1 MYECPIVF
9 SLLRSDTA
17 TGQPSPLTGPLRA
30 EVLYARPAMCT
41 PQPATG
47 RIRLN
52 VGGQV
57 FETTADTLT
66 GAGEGTMLGTMLEP
80 CWNAGA
86 TGGVPEHFIDRDP
99 VCFASLLN
107 MLRTGELHVPAGVPE
122 RMLFREASY
131 YGLLDCIRA
140 ARIGE
145 FDLDRARLVT
155 SVPPGRAPMARPV
168 IRAAPDGGCCVTHGP
183 VVRVY
188 NWMLE
193 EPLPICLT
201 PTEPVRDAAYLGDST
216 LLVGAGGLAA
226 FSALTGDLTQHFR
239 LAHAGVKKSPLFNAG
254 ALVAF
259 DQQTKGFA
267 SCNSRDSGYY
277 GIGVWDC
284 ITGEHTDSFLN
295 QNLDCALGN
304 ASKLQWLAST
314 NALMVIKA
322 CSPEDSWSSSSITL
336 VDFRD
341 MSVVWSWCSD
351 TRGKDHRRVVD
362 AVVME
367 DERSVR
373 LISQK
378 HDLGFLDIR
387 CESSGLQP
395 WPRTHQSMVTAPTC
409 YPKLAVHSGL
419 LLASK
424 DDTISV
430 YGGPNHDHLRL
441 ALRGS
446 QGGGAIA
453 DFSVGGDRLF
463 AVHHED
469 NVLDVWETLPRPPP
483 IA

>member
-1 MYECPIVF
+1 
-9 SLLRSDTA
+9 
-17 TGQPSPLTGPLRA
+17 
-30 EVLYARPAMCT
+30 
-41 PQPATG
+41 
-47 RIRLN
+47 
-52 VGGQV
+52 
-57 FETTADTLT
+57 
-66 GAGEGTMLGTMLEP
+66 MLGAMLEP

-86 TGGVPEHFIDRDP
+86 AGGVPEHFIDRDP
-99 VCFASLLN
+99 VCFASLLD
-107 MLRTGELHVPAGVPE
+107 MLRTGELHAPAGVPD
-122 RMLFREASY
+122 RVLFREASY
-131 YGLLDCIRA
+131 YR
-140 ARIGE
+140 
-145 FDLDRARLVT
+145 
-155 SVPPGRAPMARPV
+155 
-168 IRAAPDGGCCVTHGP
+168 P

-201 PTEPVRDAAYLGDST
+201 PTEPVRDAAYLSEST
-216 LLVGAGGLAA
+216 LLVGGGGLAA
-226 FSALTGDLTQHFR
+226 FSGLTGDLTQHFR
-239 LAHAGVKKSPLFNAG
+239 LAHAGVKKAPLFNAG

-259 DQQTKGFA
+259 DQQTKVFA

-295 QNLDCALGN
+295 QNLDCALGT

-341 MSVVWSWCSD
+341 MSVVWSCCSG
-351 TRGKDHRRVVD
+351 TQNKDHRRVAD

-367 DERSVR
+367 DERSVC
-373 LISQK
+373 LISQN
-378 HDLGFLDIR
+378 HDLGFLDIC

-395 WPRTHQSMVTAPTC
+395 WPWTPQSKVTAPTC

-430 YGGPNHDHLRL
+430 YCGPNHDHLRL

-469 NVLDVWETLPRPPP
+469 NVLDVWATLPRPPP

>member
-1 MYECPIVF
+1 
-9 SLLRSDTA
+9 
-17 TGQPSPLTGPLRA
+17 
-30 EVLYARPAMCT
+30 MCT
-41 PQPATG
+41 PQSTTG

-57 FETTADTLT
+57 LETTADILT
-66 GAGEGTMLGTMLEP
+66 GAGEGTMLGAMLEP

-86 TGGVPEHFIDRDP
+86 AGGVPEHFIDRDP
-99 VCFASLLN
+99 VCFASLLD
-107 MLRTGELHVPAGVPE
+107 MLRTGELHAPAGVPD
-122 RMLFREASY
+122 RVLFREASY
-131 YGLLDCIRA
+131 YGLLDRVRA

-155 SVPPGRAPMARPV
+155 SVPPGRAPMARPAV
-168 IRAAPDGGCCVTHGP
+168 RASPDGGCCVTHGP

-201 PTEPVRDAAYLGDST
+201 PTEP
-216 LLVGAGGLAA
+216 
-226 FSALTGDLTQHFR
+226 
-239 LAHAGVKKSPLFNAG
+239 
-254 ALVAF
+254 
-259 DQQTKGFA
+259 QTKVFA

-295 QNLDCALGN
+295 QNLDCALGT
-304 ASKLQWLAST
+304 ASKLQWLSST

-336 VDFRD
+336 VYFRD
-341 MSVVWSWCSD
+341 MSVVWSWCSG
-351 TRGKDHRRVVD
+351 TQNKDHRRVAD

-367 DERSVR
+367 DERSVC
-373 LISQK
+373 LISQN

-395 WPRTHQSMVTAPTC
+395 WPWTPQSKVTAPTC

-469 NVLDVWETLPRPPP
+469 NVLDVWATLPRPPP

>member
-1 MYECPIVF
+1 
-9 SLLRSDTA
+9 
-17 TGQPSPLTGPLRA
+17 
-30 EVLYARPAMCT
+30 MCT
-41 PQPATG
+41 PQTASG

-57 FETTADTLT
+57 FETTADTLR
-66 GAGEGTMLGTMLEP
+66 GAGEGTMLAAMLEP

-86 TGGVPEHFIDRDP
+86 TGGVPEYFIDRDP
-99 VCFASLLN
+99 ACFASLLN

-122 RMLFREASY
+122 RMLFQEASY
-131 YGLLDCIRA
+131 YGLLDRA
-140 ARIGE
+140 RATRIGE
-145 FDLDRARLVT
+145 LDLSRTRLAA
-155 SVPPGRAPMARPV
+155 SVPPGRAPVDRPAV
-168 IRAAPDGGCCVTHGP
+168 RAAPDGGCCVTHGP
-183 VVRVY
+183 IVRVY

-193 EPLPICLT
+193 ERQP
-201 PTEPVRDAAYLGDST
+201 
-216 LLVGAGGLAA
+216 
-226 FSALTGDLTQHFR
+226 
-239 LAHAGVKKSPLFNAG
+239 
-254 ALVAF
+254 
-259 DQQTKGFA
+259 QTNVFA
-267 SCNSRDSGYY
+267 SCNNSGITPEIGY

-284 ITGEHTDSFLN
+284 ITGEQTSYFFDRKYVYALTD
-295 QNLDCALGN
+295 

-314 NALMVIKA
+314 NALMAVKA
-322 CSPEDSWSSSSITL
+322 CSPKDAFSPSSITL

-341 MSVVWSWCSD
+341 MSVVWSWSV
-351 TRGKDHRRVVD
+351 GSRRLDEKHVAD

-373 LISQK
+373 LISQN

-387 CESSGLQP
+387 SRGSFQQP
-395 WPRTHQSMVTAPTC
+395 WTYQSKATTPIC
-409 YPKLAVHSGL
+409 YPKLAVHGGL

-469 NVLDVWETLPRPPP
+469 NVLDVWETLPPP